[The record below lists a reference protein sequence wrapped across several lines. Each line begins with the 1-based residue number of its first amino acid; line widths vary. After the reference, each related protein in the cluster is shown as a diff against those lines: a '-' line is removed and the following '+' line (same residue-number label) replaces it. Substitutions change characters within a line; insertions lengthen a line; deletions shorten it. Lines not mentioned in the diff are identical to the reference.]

1 MRRTALYSIP
11 STRYS
16 VPTQP
21 NPYFLN
27 SRLLSLKN
35 MSDTASLIAQCED
48 LDRKAVEHLEN
59 ELLKIRAGRANPSML
74 DGIRVDYYG
83 SEVPLSQVS
92 NINTPDARTILVQP
106 WEKKLIDA
114 IEKAIQAANLGFN
127 PSNNGDNIIIQVP
140 MLTEERRKD
149 LVKMSNKEGE
159 NAKVSIRGARQK
171 AMEGIKKA
179 QKDGLPE
186 DAAKSAEA
194 EVDKVTGIWNKKV
207 DVLIHAKEK
216 EIMTV

>member
-1 MRRTALYSIP
+1 
-11 STRYS
+11 
-16 VPTQP
+16 
-21 NPYFLN
+21 
-27 SRLLSLKN
+27 
-35 MSDTASLIAQCED
+35 MSEVASLIAHCEE
-48 LDRKAVEHLEN
+48 LDRKAVDHLDN
-59 ELLKIRAGRANPSML
+59 ELVKIRAGRANPAML
-74 DGIRVDYYG
+74 EGIRVDYYG

-92 NINTPDARTILVQP
+92 NVNTPDARTLMIQP
-106 WEKKLIDA
+106 WEKKMIDP

-127 PSNNGDNIIIQVP
+127 PSNNGDNIIILVP

-149 LVKMSNKEGE
+149 LVRAANKEGE

-194 EVDKVTGIWNKKV
+194 EVDKITGLWNKKV
-207 DVLIHAKEK
+207 DALITAKEK